1 MKDLHGERSGTYYV
15 DGVVKSLDADDFQAK
30 LALLEGKWKATVPG
44 FHEWFQEHRK
54 VFLEERVIQSVRV

>member
-30 LALLEGKWKATVPG
+30 LAFLEGKWKATVPG
-44 FHEWFQEHRK
+44 FHEWFLEHQK
-54 VFLEERVIQSVRV
+54 VFFEERVIQSVRV